1 MKKIIKYLAILSLFT
16 SCKDEK
22 ENLSTLSFLNEER
35 TYYLNNN
42 DSVFV
47 NPYQFFSIVE
57 FKEIEFGMNESLVF
71 TVIDSIQECRI
82 LNSKRSLKNAHE
94 QLTFS
99 FENFKMLDE
108 SNTLEIILDTREGE
122 LIRTIEK
129 DKKYKVLY
137 FYRIDPTVYRNNLGT
152 DDFIEGMEIIDIVSV
167 EEDFKKDKTY

>member
-1 MKKIIKYLAILSLFT
+1 MKKIIKYLAILFLFT
-16 SCKDEK
+16 ACKDEN
-22 ENLSTLSFLNEER
+22 ENLSIFSFIDEER
-35 TYYLNNN
+35 IYYLNNN

-82 LNSKRSLKNAHE
+82 LNSKRSLKNTHE

-108 SNTLEIILDTREGE
+108 SNTL
-122 LIRTIEK
+122 
-129 DKKYKVLY
+129 
-137 FYRIDPTVYRNNLGT
+137 
-152 DDFIEGMEIIDIVSV
+152 
-167 EEDFKKDKTY
+167 